1 MNIGEA
7 AAASGLR
14 PKTVR
19 YYEEIGLVH
28 PARGTNGYR
37 RFGARE
43 IRRLVFVARARDLGF
58 TIGECRALLG
68 LREDRGRAS
77 ADVRRLAA
85 RHLSEIDRKI
95 ARLQAMRATLGD
107 LVGRCHGDDRPDCP
121 IIDDLAGGP
130 DGRDHAA
137 VQ

>member
-1 MNIGEA
+1 MNIGDA

-14 PKTVR
+14 PKTIR

-37 RFGARE
+37 RFGERE
-43 IRRLVFVARARDLGF
+43 MRNLVFVARARDLGF
-58 TIGECRALLG
+58 TIAECRALLG
-68 LREDRGRAS
+68 LHEDRGRAS

-85 RHLSEIDRKI
+85 RHLAQIDRKI
-95 ARLQAMRATLGD
+95 AGLQAMRATLGD
-107 LVGRCHGDDRPDCP
+107 LVERCRGDDGPDCP
-121 IIDDLAGGP
+121 IIDELAGRP
-130 DGRDHAA
+130 AGRRGAA